1 MPRFNNETNSFV
13 SSTTS
18 TSCNTAATTKVA
30 RERSNTKFAT
40 LHNNNFSPPQ
50 SLPPPVEDVHIIQHY
65 HPNRTMLR
73 PSRPR
78 KPSRGAGGAF
88 LMRTRSSRLFLLLI
102 HLVGV
107 STNVPFKR
115 SSSGGS
121 SSGSNSKGG
130 RLMSSMFS
138 FHRPSFVGA
147 HQAILLERLQIE
159 SSRKGLRG
167 IVERVERAWGWDAEV
182 DLLGEPYWFQD
193 NNDGLCLGPN
203 GGFSDCG
210 DATLWRV
217 RRRPLT
223 KKQLREKRYR
233 QRHRKRLEER
243 DRRREKQMSSAK
255 LNDPSSVCVW
265 PFFCEKNSPILQPTH
280 YGFDEIF
287 GFEYDNEVE
296 VEGFALQ
303 LTDLDAAAANSSLFV
318 GGMAKERRSFWNT
331 NSAKE
336 VRSQDEC
343 LLSYTPSRSGQH
355 EQQQQPTLRLGPC
368 QSEEAWVWHVNRDG
382 ILVRGLTKN
391 KVKSVKHGID
401 LTNLANTKRHTSS
414 NNLNVGSSRSHF
426 ICQLQILPLKS
437 QENHSEDVS
446 VTSMS
451 GYSTDEE
458 ASIVKSKNI
467 STFWIV
473 DLAGSERSK
482 RTGMGSSR
490 QKEAS
495 IINKSLLTLMRCLTA
510 MRESGRQNTSHIIP
524 FRESKLTHLFMGHLT
539 SPSASRT
546 TMVVN
551 VNPAVADFD
560 ETQHVLSFL
569 YPFAHLR

>member
-1 MPRFNNETNSFV
+1 MIIPRFNNETNS
-13 SSTTS
+13 
-18 TSCNTAATTKVA
+18 SCNIDPAKLA

-40 LHNNNFSPPQ
+40 LHNYNIFSPPQ

-73 PSRPR
+73 SCRPR
-78 KPSRGAGGAF
+78 KPTRGARGAF

-107 STNVPFKR
+107 STNVPLKR

-121 SSGSNSKGG
+121 NSKDG

-243 DRRREKQMSSAK
+243 DRRTEKQKSSAK
-255 LNDPSSVCVW
+255 NNDPSSVCVW

-280 YGFDEIF
+280 YGFDEVF
-287 GFEYDNEVE
+287 GFE
-296 VEGFALQ
+296 
-303 LTDLDAAAANSSLFV
+303 
-318 GGMAKERRSFWNT
+318 
-331 NSAKE
+331 
-336 VRSQDEC
+336 
-343 LLSYTPSRSGQH
+343 
-355 EQQQQPTLRLGPC
+355 
-368 QSEEAWVWHVNRDG
+368 
-382 ILVRGLTKN
+382 
-391 KVKSVKHGID
+391 
-401 LTNLANTKRHTSS
+401 
-414 NNLNVGSSRSHF
+414 
-426 ICQLQILPLKS
+426 
-437 QENHSEDVS
+437 
-446 VTSMS
+446 
-451 GYSTDEE
+451 
-458 ASIVKSKNI
+458 
-467 STFWIV
+467 
-473 DLAGSERSK
+473 
-482 RTGMGSSR
+482 
-490 QKEAS
+490 
-495 IINKSLLTLMRCLTA
+495 
-510 MRESGRQNTSHIIP
+510 
-524 FRESKLTHLFMGHLT
+524 
-539 SPSASRT
+539 
-546 TMVVN
+546 
-551 VNPAVADFD
+551 
-560 ETQHVLSFL
+560 
-569 YPFAHLR
+569 